1 MSLTREDVIHVA
13 SLARLGMSDDE
24 LTMFQEQL
32 SSILGHIEALNELDT
47 QAIPPTAQVVPLENV
62 LRPDEIRDSLSQE
75 TVIAMASETRDGFI
89 AVGAVM
95 GGTEE
100 GGSA

>member
-47 QAIPPTAQVVPLENV
+47 SAIAPTTQVVPLENV
-62 LRPDEIRDSLSQE
+62 MRPDVVGESLSQE
-75 TVIAMASETRDGFI
+75 TVIAMAPETRDGFI
-89 AVGAVM
+89 AVGAIM
-95 GGTEE
+95 ADADE
-100 GGSA
+100 GASA

>member
-24 LTMFQEQL
+24 LTMFQGQL

-47 QAIPPTAQVVPLENV
+47 DAISPTAQVVPLENV
-62 LRPDEIRDSLSQE
+62 MRPDDISESFSQE
-75 TVIAMASETRDGFI
+75 TVIAMAPETRDGFI

-95 GGTEE
+95 GGSDE
-100 GGSA
+100 GESA

>member
-13 SLARLGMSDDE
+13 SLARLGMSDEE

-47 QAIPPTAQVVPLENV
+47 DAIPPTAQVVPLENV

-95 GGTEE
+95 AGTDE

>member
-13 SLARLGMSDDE
+13 SLARLGMSEAE

-47 QAIPPTAQVVPLENV
+47 EAISPTAQVVPLENV
-62 LRPDEIRDSLSQE
+62 LRPDEVRDSLSQQ
-75 TVIAMASETRDGFI
+75 TVIAMAPETRDGFI

-95 GGTEE
+95 SGTDE
-100 GGSA
+100 GESA

>member
-13 SLARLGMSDDE
+13 SLARLGMSEDD

-47 QAIPPTAQVVPLENV
+47 DAIPPTAQVVPLENV
-62 LRPDEIRDSLSQE
+62 LRADEVHDSLPQE
-75 TVIAMASETRDGFI
+75 TVIGMAPETRDGFI
-89 AVGAVM
+89 AVSAVM
-95 GGTEE
+95 AGSDE
-100 GGSA
+100 GASA